1 MRIGSLNRRI
11 SIESPTRKSDG
22 MGGWEILWKEMASDV
37 ACAIWPISALEQIK
51 SQGVVMTST
60 HRIRMR
66 YRSDLRSN
74 YRLKYKNDYFNIVSI
89 INTNMANKV
98 LDIIVKAV

>member
-1 MRIGSLNRRI
+1 
-11 SIESPTRKSDG
+11 

-66 YRSDLRSN
+66 YRSDIRSN
-74 YRLKYKNDYFNIVSI
+74 WRLRYKNDYFNIVSLI
-89 INTNMANKV
+89 DQNLDHRV
-98 LDIIVKAV
+98 LDILCKAV